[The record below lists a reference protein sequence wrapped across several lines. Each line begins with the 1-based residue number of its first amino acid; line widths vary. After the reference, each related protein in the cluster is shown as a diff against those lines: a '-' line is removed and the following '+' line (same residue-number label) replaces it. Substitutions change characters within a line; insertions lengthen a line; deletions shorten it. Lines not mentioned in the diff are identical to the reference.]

1 MTARIV
7 IVDDHALLAQS
18 LTFALRAR
26 GFEADAAPMGPPGT
40 LVRHIHESTP
50 DLVMLDMQLGEAL
63 GSGVDLVRP
72 FIDAGARVL
81 VVSGVNDPLV
91 VAAAVEAGAVGHV
104 SKARPFEELVET
116 ASRAAQG
123 HEVLSDAERR
133 TMLSALRQHRAALAE
148 ARRPFE
154 RLSQREAQ
162 VLSALCDGLTVGAI
176 ATTWFVSVPTVR
188 TQVRA
193 VLLKLD
199 VSSQLEA
206 VTLAHR
212 VGWTSGN

>member
-1 MTARIV
+1 VTARIV

-26 GFEADAAPMGPPGT
+26 GFEADAVLLGPPET
-40 LVRHIHESTP
+40 LVEQIRESAP
-50 DLVMLDMQLGEAL
+50 DLVMLDMQLGEPA
-63 GSGVDLVRP
+63 GSGVDLVAP
-72 FIDAGARVL
+72 FTEAGARVL
-81 VVSGVNDPLV
+81 VVSGIGDPLV
-91 VAAAVEAGAVGHV
+91 VAAAVAEGAVGHV
-104 SKARPFEELVET
+104 SKSQPFDELVET

-123 HEVLSDAERR
+123 HEVLSAAERHD
-133 TMLSALRQHRAALAE
+133 MVSALRRHRAALAQ

-162 VLSALCDGLTVGAI
+162 VLRALCDGMSVSAI
-176 ATTWFVSVPTVR
+176 AAAWFVSVPTVR

-199 VSSQLEA
+199 VGSQLEA

-212 VGWTSGN
+212 VGWASQT